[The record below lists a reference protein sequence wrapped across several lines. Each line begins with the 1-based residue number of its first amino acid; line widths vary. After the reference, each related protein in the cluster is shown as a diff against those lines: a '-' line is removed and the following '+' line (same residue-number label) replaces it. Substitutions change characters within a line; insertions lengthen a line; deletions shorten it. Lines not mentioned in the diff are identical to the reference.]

1 MSETRILNWHKKTK
15 AQLLVLADGRKTG
28 NKLLIL
34 ITLYLKTHDKRSQPS
49 NLLHVCSKDSVKIQM
64 GNIKSLVSLML
75 ESQTCK

>member
-1 MSETRILNWHKKTK
+1 MSETRILNWHKKTN

-49 NLLHVCSKDSVKIQM
+49 NLLHVCSEDSNGEHKEL
-64 GNIKSLVSLML
+64 SLTHVGVTDM
-75 ESQTCK
+75 